1 MSDSQKPVSSHP
13 SGKRIKK
20 LAVATDSRLL
30 KQNVFILLVNRVGIY
45 IVVVLLLIIGNI
57 IAPGKYF
64 TVANIRSTIQAIA
77 LLGMVAVGMSYVTFS
92 ANYADMSAPMT
103 IAFSGMI
110 TVTSLWMGFW
120 PAVFCGIITG
130 TFMGLVNGIMVGK
143 FRAHPIIWTMAFNFV
158 ISGIV
163 RWIYGG
169 TQVYPDMIAANK
181 PMAVETFTLLAR
193 SSFMGVPKMIV
204 VMVLMFIAGQLI
216 LSKTKFGNQLK
227 VVGSNYEVARLSGI
241 NVVRSIILV
250 YVINA
255 ICCSIAG
262 IFLAS
267 LAKTGA
273 YYLGDGY
280 DFKAVTSVL
289 LGGMTLAGGR
299 GNIIGVFGGVLTI
312 GMLSNIMN
320 LIGIPTFNQWLI
332 QGIVFLFIVWLNTN
346 SSRKLGRG

>member
-1 MSDSQKPVSSHP
+1 MSDARKT
-13 SGKRIKK
+13 
-20 LAVATDSRLL
+20 ADSRKL
-30 KQNVFILLVNRVGIY
+30 KQNTLMLIINRVGIY
-45 IVVVLLLIIGNI
+45 LIVALLLIVGGI

-64 TVANIRSTIQAIA
+64 TAANIRSTIQAIA
-77 LLGMVAVGMSYVTFS
+77 LLGMVSVGMSFVTFS

-110 TVTSLWMGFW
+110 TVTTLWMGFW
-120 PAVFCGIITG
+120 PAVFCGVAMG
-130 TFMGLVNGIMVGK
+130 AFMGLVNGIMVGK

-169 TQVYPDMIAANK
+169 TQVYPDRIAANN
-181 PMAVETFTLLAR
+181 PHAVEILTSLAR
-193 SSFMGVPKMIV
+193 SSWLGIPKMII
-204 VMVLMFIAGQLI
+204 VMILMFIAGHFL
-216 LSKTKFGNQLK
+216 LTGTKFGNQLK

-241 NVVRSIILV
+241 NVVRSIVLV

-267 LAKTGA
+267 MSKTGA
-273 YYLGDGY
+273 YYLGYGY
-280 DFKAVTSVL
+280 DFRAVTSVL

-299 GNIIGVFGGVLTI
+299 GSIIGVFGGVITI

-320 LIGIPTFNQWLI
+320 LIGIPTFNQWLV

-346 SSRKLGRG
+346 SSRKLWRG

>member
-1 MSDSQKPVSSHP
+1 MSDMQKQ
-13 SGKRIKK
+13 
-20 LAVATDSRLL
+20 AANSRKL
-30 KQNVFILLVNRVGIY
+30 KQNAIMLFINRVGIY
-45 IVVVLLLIIGNI
+45 LVVALLLIVGGI

-64 TVANIRSTIQAIA
+64 TGANIRSTIQAIA
-77 LLGMVAVGMSYVTFS
+77 LLGMVSVGMSFVTFS

-110 TVTSLWMGFW
+110 TVTTLWMGFW
-120 PAVFCGIITG
+120 PAVFCGVAAG
-130 TFMGLVNGIMVGK
+130 TFIGLVNGIMVGK

-158 ISGIV
+158 LSGIV

-169 TQVYPDMIAANK
+169 TQVYPDRIAANN
-181 PMAVETFTLLAR
+181 PQAVEIFTSLAR
-193 SSFMGVPKMIV
+193 SSWLGIPKMII
-204 VMVLMFIAGQLI
+204 VMILMFITGHFL
-216 LSKTKFGNQLK
+216 LTGSKFGNQLK

-241 NVVRSIILV
+241 NVAKSIILV

-267 LAKTGA
+267 LSKTGA
-273 YYLGDGY
+273 YYTGDGY
-280 DFKAVTSVL
+280 DFRAVTSVL
-289 LGGMTLAGGR
+289 LGGMTLVGGR
-299 GNIIGVFGGVLTI
+299 GHIIGVFGGVITI

-320 LIGIPTFNQWLI
+320 LIGIPTFNQWLV
-332 QGIVFLFIVWLNTN
+332 QGIVFLFIVWLSTN

>member
-1 MSDSQKPVSSHP
+1 MSDIQKP
-13 SGKRIKK
+13 
-20 LAVATDSRLL
+20 AADSRKL
-30 KQNVFILLVNRVGIY
+30 KQNTFIILINRVGIY
-45 IVVVLLLIIGNI
+45 VIVALLLIIGNI

-64 TVANIRSTIQAIA
+64 TVQNIRSTIQAIA
-77 LLGMVAVGMSYVTFS
+77 LLGMVAVGMSFVTFS
-92 ANYADMSAPMT
+92 SNYADMSAPMT

-110 TVTSLWMGFW
+110 TVTTLWMGFW
-120 PAVFCGIITG
+120 PAVFCGIVAG
-130 TFMGLVNGIMVGK
+130 TFMGTVNGIMVGK

-169 TQVYPDMIAANK
+169 TQVYPDRIAANN
-181 PMAVETFTLLAR
+181 PAAVETFNSLAR
-193 SSFMGVPKMIV
+193 SSVMGIPKMIIA
-204 VMVLMFIAGQLI
+204 MVLMFIIGQFL
-216 LSKTKFGNQLK
+216 LSGTKFGNQLK

-241 NVVRSIILV
+241 NVVKSIVLV
-250 YVINA
+250 YIINA

-267 LAKTGA
+267 LSKTGA
-273 YYLGDGY
+273 YYTGDGY
-280 DFKAVTSVL
+280 DFRAVTSVL

-299 GNIIGVFGGVLTI
+299 GNIVGVFGGVITI

-320 LIGIPTFNQWLI
+320 LIGIPTFNQWLV

>member
-1 MSDSQKPVSSHP
+1 MSNTFKPASE
-13 SGKRIKK
+13 
-20 LAVATDSRLL
+20 SRKL
-30 KQNVFILLVNRVGIY
+30 KQNSFIVLLNRAGIY
-45 IVVVLLLIIGNI
+45 AIVVLLLIIGGI

-64 TVANIRSTIQAIA
+64 TPANIRSTIQAIA
-77 LLGMVAVGMSYVTFS
+77 LLGMASVGMSFVTFS

-110 TVTSLWMGFW
+110 TVTTLWMGFW
-120 PAVFCGIITG
+120 PAVLCGIVTG
-130 TFMGLVNGIMVGK
+130 AAMGLINGLMVGK

-169 TQVYPDMIAANK
+169 TQVYPDRIAANN
-181 PMAVETFTLLAR
+181 PQAVEVFNSLAR
-193 SSFMGVPKMIV
+193 SSFLGIPKMIL
-204 VMVLMFIAGQLI
+204 VMILMFIVGHFL
-216 LSKTKFGNQLK
+216 LTGTKFGSQLK

-241 NVVRSIILV
+241 NVVKSIVLV
-250 YVINA
+250 YVLNA

-267 LAKTGA
+267 LSKTGA
-273 YYLGDGY
+273 YYTGDGY
-280 DFKAVTSVL
+280 DFRAVTSVL

-299 GNIIGVFGGVLTI
+299 GNIIGVFGGVITI
-312 GMLSNIMN
+312 GMLTNIMN
-320 LIGIPTFNQWLI
+320 LIGIPTFNQWLV